1 MIKIILILTLL
12 FGTVHASNAAVEPS
26 GHSEELSSATV
37 LNLEHRGP
45 KAVVEKTAL
54 NLLGEIKA
62 NPNRYDG
69 NNGLLESLIMATLMP
84 VMDINSIARMLA
96 ANYWVSATQ
105 EQKNQLHHSIKN
117 VIVNSYANIFAYYDG
132 QEVIFSQAK
141 YNKTGGK
148 AIVRSEVAVA
158 DFLSLSIDYKLRK
171 INDEWFIYDASFQ
184 GNGLLNDI
192 RSKYLVGDGIKGV
205 DGLLAS
211 MAADSQRVDIVLA
224 NNAKQVELGVVNEPL
239 QIVANEGGSF
249 KGKEIQGGVAAAIV
263 TAALQRAGYE
273 TKVKL
278 MPWKKA
284 LSGVKD
290 GVYDVLVSIG
300 EHEHDRSDLILSK
313 PYRQSRIKLIARWDN
328 NLLHHKVESFKQLSL
343 EKLADLSDERR
354 YLNAA
359 LINRISSL
367 SLMDG
372 LKRLAANQLDFIAV
386 DEEEARYVMKGSD
399 VESSLEF
406 LPGTVA
412 FEDIHLAVS
421 KQNRHHQAIVIA
433 FNKALDDMQADGSYQ
448 EIVDQYALD
457 SRKSDRLENSHA
469 DITPLY

>member
-1 MIKIILILTLL
+1 MVKIILILTLL
-12 FGTVHASNAAVEPS
+12 FGTAHVSNAAVGPS
-26 GHSEELSSATV
+26 SHSAELISAEV

-45 KAVVEKTAL
+45 KAVIEQTARS
-54 NLLGEIKA
+54 LLGKIKA
-62 NPNRYDG
+62 NPNRFDG
-69 NNGLLESLIMATLMP
+69 NNGRLETLIMATLMP

-96 ANYWVSATQ
+96 ANYWASATE

-132 QEVIFSQAK
+132 QEVSFSQAK
-141 YNKTGGK
+141 FNKTGGK
-148 AIVRSEVAVA
+148 AIVRSEVTVV

-171 INDEWFIYDASFQ
+171 INDDWFIYDASFQ

-192 RSKYLVGDGIKGV
+192 RSKYIEDDGIKGV
-205 DGLLAS
+205 DGLLAA
-211 MAADSQRVDIVLA
+211 MAADSRRVDIVLA
-224 NNAKQVELGVVNEPL
+224 YNSKRVDPGDVSEPL
-239 QIVANEGGSF
+239 QIVANGAAPF
-249 KGKEIQGGVAAAIV
+249 NDKEIQGGVAAAIV

-273 TKVKL
+273 TKIKL

-284 LSGVKD
+284 LNGVKE

-300 EHEHDRSDLILSK
+300 EHEHDRSNLILSK

-328 NLLHHKVESFKQLSL
+328 NLLHNKVENFKQLTL

-359 LINRISSL
+359 LMNRISSL
-367 SLMDG
+367 SLMAG
-372 LKRLAANQLDFIAV
+372 LKRLAANQLDFIVV
-386 DEEEARYVMKGSD
+386 DEEEARYVMKGSA

-421 KQNRHHQAIVIA
+421 KQNKHHQEIVIA

-448 EIVDQYALD
+448 KIVDQYAFN
-457 SRKSDRLENSHA
+457 SRNAGRLENSHA
-469 DITPLY
+469 DIAPL